1 MHPLKRSEVPL
12 IPTRR
17 AHIIRVA
24 IVSAV
29 VVAAVIAAL
38 AHFSALD
45 SFTQADRCVAHTTA
59 SGMLAASA
67 PAYCRGAGV

>member
-1 MHPLKRSEVPL
+1 MPLN
-12 IPTRR
+12 PTRR
-17 AHIIRVA
+17 VRIIRVA

-38 AHFSALD
+38 AHFGALD
-45 SFTQADRCVAHTTA
+45 SFTQQADRCAAHPTA
-59 SGMLAASA
+59 SDMLAASA